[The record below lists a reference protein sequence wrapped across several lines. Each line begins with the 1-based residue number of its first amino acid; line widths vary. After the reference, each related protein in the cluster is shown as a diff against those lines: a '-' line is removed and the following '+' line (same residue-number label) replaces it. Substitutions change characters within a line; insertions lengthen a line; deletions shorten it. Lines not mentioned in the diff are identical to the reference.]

1 ITQQAVLQ
9 IPSIKVEP
17 LDKPVFITLLD
28 GRSMV
33 AKFKCILIVTFG
45 QKSFSQ
51 VILEKAIYNV
61 ILCNNLVRMLK
72 DTQSDVGVFPV
83 YVRF

>member
-1 ITQQAVLQ
+1 TGSAFNLITQQAVLQ

-33 AKFKCILIVTFG
+33 AKFKCILIVTF
-45 QKSFSQ
+45 
-51 VILEKAIYNV
+51 
-61 ILCNNLVRMLK
+61 
-72 DTQSDVGVFPV
+72 
-83 YVRF
+83 